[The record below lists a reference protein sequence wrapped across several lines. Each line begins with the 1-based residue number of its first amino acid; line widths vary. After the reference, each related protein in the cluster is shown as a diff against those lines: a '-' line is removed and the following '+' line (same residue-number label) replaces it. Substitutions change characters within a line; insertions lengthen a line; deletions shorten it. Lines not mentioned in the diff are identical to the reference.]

1 MGDITVGRDTRR
13 LRQEITV
20 MRKIIIP
27 FIILFLAACTTPG
40 KRGRMHELLLQAQRQ
55 NQEYT
60 PFTSDSIGKVLVEY
74 YDRYGNANEQMLA
87 HYGGINH
94 IDIWN
99 KGIPGS
105 GIYQS
110 KDVWFWDIK

>member
-1 MGDITVGRDTRR
+1 MSLPTVPQSTALMKSGIDLSNYDTSPTTSEGYPIGAKS
-13 LRQEITV
+13 LADWIWKNFGKPTV
-20 MRKIIIP
+20 IYASP
-27 FIILFLAACTTPG
+27 TDFINNSNNKTGIFYQNTP
-40 KRGRMHELLLQAQRQ
+40 
-55 NQEYT
+55 
-60 PFTSDSIGKVLVEY
+60 
-74 YDRYGNANEQMLA
+74 
-87 HYGGINH
+87 GGINH

>member
-87 HYGGINH
+87 HYLLGCRR
-94 IDIWN
+94 N
-99 KGIPGS
+99 KS
-105 GIYQS
+105 HRYLEQRNS
-110 KDVWFWDIK
+110 RFWYISI

>member
-1 MGDITVGRDTRR
+1 MEPMINNIGN
-13 LRQEITV
+13 
-20 MRKIIIP
+20 RKVKRIISEP
-27 FIILFLAACTTPG
+27 TPVD
-40 KRGRMHELLLQAQRQ
+40 LQ
-55 NQEYT
+55 NT
-60 PFTSDSIGKVLVEY
+60 P
-74 YDRYGNANEQMLA
+74 
-87 HYGGINH
+87 GGINH